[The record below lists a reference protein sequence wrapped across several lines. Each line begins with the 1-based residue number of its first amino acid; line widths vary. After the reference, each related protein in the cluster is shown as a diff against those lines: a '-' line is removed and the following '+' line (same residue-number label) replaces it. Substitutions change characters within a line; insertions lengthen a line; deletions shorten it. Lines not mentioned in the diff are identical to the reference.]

1 MKNKN
6 KSSFQRGIALFFAI
20 SLVVA
25 FIILGFVFV
34 ATKIL

>member
-6 KSSFQRGIALFFAI
+6 ESSFQRGIALFFAI
-20 SLVVA
+20 SL
-25 FIILGFVFV
+25 IISFAVLGFVFV